1 MILLLKQRVKCANQ
15 EILFIIIYDIL
26 HSFPQIQYSV
36 YNGTESASYFGPKIP
51 AKIKNKDSLDGFKRK
66 IQKWDPVECQCRICR
81 TFVPNLGFI

>member
-51 AKIKNKDSLDGFKRK
+51 AKIKIRTLLMGLKEKSKNGIPLNVN
-66 IQKWDPVECQCRICR
+66 VE
-81 TFVPNLGFI
+81 FVGHLYLI